1 MVNFQ
6 GKSSSVK
13 RKSPQEN
20 TKKEGKF
27 SEVIE
32 SREENMVFLSVFSGK
47 NMSRPSSV

>member
-27 SEVIE
+27 SEV
-32 SREENMVFLSVFSGK
+32 RAEENMVFLSVFSGK